1 MWRPVTTR
9 ATSPF
14 ERAGAEL
21 IVDLGAVAA
30 NWRTVARGLGPGVA
44 CAAVIKADAYGLGMA
59 PVARALTG
67 AGCGAFFVATPDEG
81 ASLRRVVPDAT
92 INVLHG
98 VPPGAEGFF
107 TRHRLIPVINDLGE
121 LERWRR
127 HLARRG
133 GSAIVHLDTGLN
145 RLGMTA
151 EDSARLAAEPAALAG
166 LRITWMG
173 HLACADEPGH
183 PMNAEQLTRF
193 RALLARL
200 PKAPASFA
208 ASAGILLGPGYHFD
222 LVRPGYCLYGGNPVT
237 GMAPMR
243 PVVRVRARIL
253 QVREIDT
260 PQSVGYGAAHRVA
273 GPSRIATVPV
283 GYADGY
289 LRSLGGRGTAVLDGI
304 RVPLV
309 GRISMDLSTID
320 VTAVPANRARPGATV
335 DLIGSDVTID
345 DVAKAAGTIG
355 YEILTALGRRY
366 PRRHVDGVAP

>member
-1 MWRPVTTR
+1 M
-9 ATSPF
+9 
-14 ERAGAEL
+14 
-21 IVDLGAVAA
+21 
-30 NWRTVARGLGPGVA
+30 ARGLRRGVA
-44 CAAVIKADAYGLGMA
+44 CAAVVKADAYGLGMA
-59 PVARALTG
+59 PVARALAG
-67 AGCGAFFVATPDEG
+67 AGCAVYFVATPDEG
-81 ASLRRVVPDAT
+81 ASLRRVVPAAA

-107 TRHRLIPVINDLGE
+107 TRHRLTPVVNEPGE
-121 LERWRR
+121 LERWRHHR
-127 HLARRG
+127 ARRG
-133 GSAIVHLDTGLN
+133 GLPARSRSGFASAEAGGAAIVHLDTGLN

-151 EDSARLAAEPAALAG
+151 EDSARLAAEPEALAG

-173 HLACADEPGH
+173 HLACADQPGH

-208 ASAGILLGPGYHFD
+208 ASAGILLGPDYHFD
-222 LVRPGYCLYGGNPVT
+222 LARPGYCLYGGNPVA

-260 PQSVGYGAAHRVA
+260 PQAVGYGAAHRVA

-289 LRSLGGRGTAVLDGI
+289 LRSLGGRGTAVIDGI
-304 RVPLV
+304 RVPVV

-320 VTAVPANRARPGATV
+320 VTAVPENRARPGATV
-335 DLIGSDVTID
+335 ELIGPDVTID
-345 DVAKAAGTIG
+345 DVAEAGGTIG

-366 PRRHVDGVAP
+366 PRRYIDGTTA